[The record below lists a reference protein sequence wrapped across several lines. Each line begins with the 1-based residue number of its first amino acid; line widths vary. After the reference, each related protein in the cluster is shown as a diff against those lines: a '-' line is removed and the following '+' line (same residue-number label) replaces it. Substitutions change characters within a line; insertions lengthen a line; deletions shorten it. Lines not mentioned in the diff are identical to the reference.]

1 MENKINGNKMRATR
15 TRRKICQCA
24 DELFREN
31 GFNQVSVDAIV
42 KKAEVSK
49 GTFYVH
55 FDSKDALIAYLIS
68 DYVREL
74 DLDYRSFLVP
84 NLNSAS
90 TCDVLLSLVGEI
102 SDCITHKVGYVLMK
116 NVYRIQLD
124 GTVLTGALLNYSRDI
139 YRVFQELLEAGIQ
152 TGEFR
157 SDLIIDKAAFQLVTS
172 IRGFTYEWLIRYPD
186 LDLKEEL
193 LESFSLLIKGLQ

>member
-1 MENKINGNKMRATR
+1 MEDKINGNKLRSTR
-15 TRRKICQCA
+15 TRKKICHSA

-31 GFNQVSVDAIV
+31 GFDQVSVDAIV

-55 FDSKDALIAYLIS
+55 FDSKDALLVCLIS

-84 NLNSAS
+84 NATTAS
-90 TCDVLLSLVGEI
+90 TCDVLLSLVGGI
-102 SDCITHKVGYVLMK
+102 ADCITHKVGYVLTK

-124 GTVLTGALLNYSRDI
+124 GTALTGALLNEGRDL
-139 YRVFQELLEAGIQ
+139 YRVFQELLETGIQ
-152 TGEFR
+152 MGEFR
-157 SDLIIDKAAFQLVTS
+157 SDLMVDKVVFQLVTS
-172 IRGFTYEWLIRYPD
+172 IRGLTYEWLIRYPD
-186 LDLKEEL
+186 LDLKEKL
-193 LESFSLLIKGLQ
+193 LECFSLLIKGLE